1 MFLEERHRE
10 IADTIQKSGKITI
23 PEITQ
28 RYGISDESARRD
40 LRLLEQ
46 KGLCKRVHGG
56 AIVLRQVGGMPQLDR
71 DFAEMPVFDNY
82 REIARMA
89 AREIRE
95 NDTIYLTSGS
105 FGYIM
110 LPFLPTAFRYTLVT
124 NSVDIGRE
132 LRCLDCADV
141 YVIGGK
147 MRRSGTIVDSF
158 AKSFVEQLHFDR
170 CFVTGAGL
178 TAEFGLSNGT
188 DETASFQRT
197 VICNSRR
204 KYLLMPG
211 TKVGSNAFIRV
222 CDVTC
227 FDTVFTDWDC
237 IPEQIAAI
245 EEKGV
250 MVVAVE
256 KQK

>member
-1 MFLEERHRE
+1 MFMEERQQQ
-10 IADTIQKSGKITI
+10 IAAMIRDQGKITI
-23 PEITQ
+23 AEIAAQ
-28 RYGISDESARRD
+28 YGVSDESARRD
-40 LRLLEQ
+40 LRMLE
-46 KGLCKRVHGG
+46 KNGLCKRTRGG
-56 AIVLRQVGGMPQLDR
+56 AMALQPVGMHPPVDR
-71 DFAEMPVFDNY
+71 DYEKMTVFDNY